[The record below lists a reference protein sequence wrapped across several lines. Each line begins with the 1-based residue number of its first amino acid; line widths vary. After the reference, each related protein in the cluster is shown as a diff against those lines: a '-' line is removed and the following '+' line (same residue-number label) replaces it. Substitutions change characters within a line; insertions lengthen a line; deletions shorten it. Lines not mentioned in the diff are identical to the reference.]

1 MNCPLARRLALS
13 LVLFCATA
21 AALPAM
27 AADWQG
33 RFETADANVRALNPE
48 TPYLGEVALD
58 LRPLWRLGDDDDLLL
73 GVVAEVIEDDAG
85 HAYLLDSQLSEI
97 HVLDANGAWLRSV
110 GRAGEG
116 PGEFRNG
123 SSLFW
128 APGEQLGVIQAWP
141 GKIVLLRRDGS
152 PGETFALP
160 FRQDGGMQIASRGAG
175 GADRVVLSGS
185 AWLGAGGGGQM
196 QKQVSYLKAFDRNGR
211 ELAHYHEAT
220 QEIRF
225 GGWEFQEEQFVDFQR
240 RWATAR
246 DGRVAAA
253 LDFAAYRIHVWNAD
267 GTLDRIIER
276 PDYVPVRRT
285 GDEKASL
292 QTMFERFTRWNPSST
307 FKLSDVHQTVAR
319 VVFHDDG
326 SLWVQTGQDQWRA
339 PAGRFTSFD
348 VYDREGRYA
357 RRVHLQGPGNAV
369 QDGIFIGQSRLYV
382 VTDMLGALMTAM
394 GGGGS
399 DEAEPVG
406 VVAYAFQP
414 PLLPAG
420 AATAAVGR

>member
-1 MNCPLARRLALS
+1 MISPLARPLALS
-13 LVLFCATA
+13 LAIVVTA
-21 AALPAM
+21 AAAQPA
-27 AADWQG
+27 AAETWQG
-33 RFETADANVRALNPE
+33 RFVTAGAEVRAVNPE

-58 LRPLWRLGDDDDLLL
+58 LRPVWRLGEDDDLLL
-73 GVVAEVIEDDAG
+73 GVVAEVVEDEAG
-85 HAYLLDSQLSEI
+85 HVYLLDSQLSEV
-97 HVLDANGAWLRSV
+97 HVLDAGGAWLRSV

-128 APGEQLGVIQAWP
+128 APGDQLGVIQAWP

-152 PGETFALP
+152 PGDTFALP

-175 GADRVVLSGS
+175 TGDRVVLSGS
-185 AWLGAGGGGQM
+185 AWLGTGGGQ
-196 QKQVSYLKAFDRNGR
+196 QTQQQVSYLKSFDRSGR
-211 ELAHYHEAT
+211 EVAHFHEAT

-240 RWATAR
+240 RWAAAP

-267 GTLDRIIER
+267 GTLDRVIER
-276 PDYVPVRRT
+276 PEFAPVKRT
-285 GDEKASL
+285 ADEKARL
-292 QTMFERFTRWNPSST
+292 QTMFDRFTRWNPRST
-307 FKLSDVHQTVAR
+307 FKLNDVHQTVAR

-326 SLWVQTGQDQWRA
+326 SLWVQTGRDQWRS

-348 VYDREGRYA
+348 VYDREGRFA

-369 QDGIFIGQSRLYV
+369 QDGVFIGRSRLYV
-382 VTDMLGALMTAM
+382 VTDMLDAMMNAM
-394 GGGGS
+394 GGGGGT
-399 DEAEPVG
+399 DAEPVG

-420 AATAAVGR
+420 AATAATGR